1 MTSSRKSRK
10 DPSDRAVRA
19 FTAYGVPAGQLDPS
33 VITETDVHVLLAAV
47 ADALNA
53 LERSGRGM
61 TVKLAHG
68 AVLTPAG
75 YVLPVYPDA
84 GERFAVRTM
93 ALTEFPVPAGDDE
106 DLAPI
111 QVPQVRSAPLHRVR
125 ARPGSTVDVEPHP
138 DPLRGAGELGP
149 TGAVLS
155 DDGSA
160 GRLAALLDRVTGTPQ
175 ILLARDGE

>member
-1 MTSSRKSRK
+1 MKHRRKRK

-68 AVLTPAG
+68 AVLTPVG
-75 YVLPVYPDA
+75 YVLPVFPDA

-106 DLAPI
+106 DE
-111 QVPQVRSAPLHRVR
+111 
-125 ARPGSTVDVEPHP
+125 D
-138 DPLRGAGELGP
+138 
-149 TGAVLS
+149 
-155 DDGSA
+155 
-160 GRLAALLDRVTGTPQ
+160 
-175 ILLARDGE
+175 

>member
-1 MTSSRKSRK
+1 MKHRRKRK
-10 DPSDRAVRA
+10 DPSARAVKA

-68 AVLTPAG
+68 AVLTPVG
-75 YVLPVYPDA
+75 YVLPVFPDA

-125 ARPGSTVDVEPHP
+125 ARPGSTVDVKPHP

-160 GRLAALLDRVTGTPQ
+160 GRLAALLDR
-175 ILLARDGE
+175 DGE

>member
-1 MTSSRKSRK
+1 MKHRRKRK

-68 AVLTPAG
+68 CLLSAAG
-75 YVLPVYPDA
+75 YVMPIYPDP
-84 GERFAVRTM
+84 GERYAVRTM
-93 ALTEFPVPAGDDE
+93 ALTEFPVMPTSEEDD
-106 DLAPI
+106 
-111 QVPQVRSAPLHRVR
+111 
-125 ARPGSTVDVEPHP
+125 
-138 DPLRGAGELGP
+138 
-149 TGAVLS
+149 
-155 DDGSA
+155 
-160 GRLAALLDRVTGTPQ
+160 
-175 ILLARDGE
+175 